1 MYNSRKFFI
10 TVFAICIGLLIFGL
24 YLEHVQGLEAC
35 PLCIFQRI
43 AYTAIIFIALIGAIH
58 NPRNLLQNIY
68 KLLMVISAITGAA
81 IAGRQIWLQHLPP
94 ELVPECGP
102 GLDYMFNVFP
112 FGEALKMIFTGSG
125 ECAEVKWRFIG
136 LSIAEWSLIM
146 FIGIFIAT
154 ILSIYTSRY
163 KNTNQP
169 KN

>member
-1 MYNSRKFFI
+1 MHNSRKFFI
-10 TVFAICIGLLIFGL
+10 AVFTICVGLLIFGL

-68 KLLMVISAITGAA
+68 KLLMVISSITGAA

-112 FGEALKMIFTGSG
+112 FREALKMIFTGSG

-163 KNTNQP
+163 KNTN
-169 KN
+169 

>member
-10 TVFAICIGLLIFGL
+10 VIFTICIGLLIFGL
-24 YLEHVQGLEAC
+24 YLEHVHGLEAC

-43 AYTAIIFIALIGAIH
+43 AYTVIIFIALIGAIH
-58 NPRNLLQNIY
+58 NPRNLLQIIY
-68 KLLMVISAITGAA
+68 KLLMVISSITGAA

-163 KNTNQP
+163 KNAD
-169 KN
+169 

>member
-10 TVFAICIGLLIFGL
+10 VIFTICIGLLIFGL
-24 YLEHVQGLEAC
+24 YLEHVHGLEAC

-43 AYTAIIFIALIGAIH
+43 AYTVIIFIALIGAIH
-58 NPRNLLQNIY
+58 NPRNLLQIIY

-146 FIGIFIAT
+146 FIGIFIT
-154 ILSIYTSRY
+154 TMLSIYTSRY
-163 KNTNQP
+163 K
-169 KN
+169 KC

>member
-10 TVFAICIGLLIFGL
+10 VIFTICIGLLIFGL
-24 YLEHVQGLEAC
+24 YLEHVHGLEAC

-43 AYTAIIFIALIGAIH
+43 AYTVIIFIALIGAIH

-68 KLLMVISAITGAA
+68 KLLMVISSITGAA

-112 FGEALKMIFTGSG
+112 FREALKMIFTGSG

-163 KNTNQP
+163 KNAN
-169 KN
+169 

>member
-68 KLLMVISAITGAA
+68 KLLMVISSITGAA

-102 GLDYMFNVFP
+102 GFDYMFNVFP

-163 KNTNQP
+163 KNTN
-169 KN
+169 

>member
-10 TVFAICIGLLIFGL
+10 VIFTICIGLLIFGL
-24 YLEHVQGLEAC
+24 YLEHVHGLEAC

-43 AYTAIIFIALIGAIH
+43 AYTVIIFIALIGAIH
-58 NPRNLLQNIY
+58 NPRNLLQIIY
-68 KLLMVISAITGAA
+68 KLLMVISSITGAA

-112 FGEALKMIFTGSG
+112 FREALKMIFTGSG

-163 KNTNQP
+163 KNAD
-169 KN
+169 

>member
-10 TVFAICIGLLIFGL
+10 IVFTICIGLLIFGL
-24 YLEHVQGLEAC
+24 YLEHVHDLEAC

-68 KLLMVISAITGAA
+68 KLLMVISSITGAT

-154 ILSIYTSRY
+154 LLSIYTSRH
-163 KNTNQP
+163 KNTN
-169 KN
+169 

>member
-10 TVFAICIGLLIFGL
+10 VIFTICIGLLIFGL
-24 YLEHVQGLEAC
+24 YLEHVHGLEAC

-43 AYTAIIFIALIGAIH
+43 AYTVIIFIALIGAIH
-58 NPRNLLQNIY
+58 NPRNLLQIIY
-68 KLLMVISAITGAA
+68 KLLVVISSITGAT

-163 KNTNQP
+163 KNAN
-169 KN
+169 

>member
-10 TVFAICIGLLIFGL
+10 VIFTICIGLLIFGL

-163 KNTNQP
+163 KNTN
-169 KN
+169 

>member
-102 GLDYMFNVFP
+102 GFDYMFNVFP

-163 KNTNQP
+163 KNTN
-169 KN
+169 

>member
-1 MYNSRKFFI
+1 
-10 TVFAICIGLLIFGL
+10 LIFGL
-24 YLEHVQGLEAC
+24 YLEHVHDLEAC

-68 KLLMVISAITGAA
+68 KLLMVISSITGAT

-146 FIGIFIAT
+146 FIGIFIT
-154 ILSIYTSRY
+154 TMLSIYTSRY
-163 KNTNQP
+163 K
-169 KN
+169 KC

>member
-10 TVFAICIGLLIFGL
+10 IVFTICIGLLIFGL
-24 YLEHVQGLEAC
+24 YLEHVHDLEAC

-68 KLLMVISAITGAA
+68 KLLMVISSITGAT

-163 KNTNQP
+163 K
-169 KN
+169 KC

>member
-10 TVFAICIGLLIFGL
+10 VIFTICIGLLIFGL
-24 YLEHVQGLEAC
+24 YLEHVHGLEAC

-58 NPRNLLQNIY
+58 NPRNLLQIIY
-68 KLLMVISAITGAA
+68 KLLMVISSITGAA

-163 KNTNQP
+163 KNTN
-169 KN
+169 

>member
-10 TVFAICIGLLIFGL
+10 AIFTICIGLLIFGL
-24 YLEHVQGLEAC
+24 YLEHVLGLEAC

-102 GLDYMFNVFP
+102 GFDYMFNVFP

-163 KNTNQP
+163 KNAD
-169 KN
+169 

>member
-10 TVFAICIGLLIFGL
+10 VIFTICIGLLIFGL
-24 YLEHVQGLEAC
+24 YLEHIQGLEAC

-43 AYTAIIFIALIGAIH
+43 AYTVIIFIALIGAIH
-58 NPRNLLQNIY
+58 NPRNLLQIIY
-68 KLLMVISAITGAA
+68 KLLMVISSITGAA

-163 KNTNQP
+163 KNAN
-169 KN
+169 

>member
-1 MYNSRKFFI
+1 MHNSRKFFI
-10 TVFAICIGLLIFGL
+10 AVFTICIGLLVFGL

-163 KNTNQP
+163 KNTN
-169 KN
+169 

>member
-24 YLEHVQGLEAC
+24 YLEHIQGLEAC

-43 AYTAIIFIALIGAIH
+43 AYTVIIFITLIGAIH
-58 NPRNLLQNIY
+58 NPRNLLQIIY
-68 KLLMVISAITGAA
+68 KLLIVISSITGAA

-163 KNTNQP
+163 KNAN
-169 KN
+169 

>member
-10 TVFAICIGLLIFGL
+10 VIFTICIGLLIFGL
-24 YLEHVQGLEAC
+24 YLEHVHGLEAC

-43 AYTAIIFIALIGAIH
+43 AYTVIIFIALIGAIH
-58 NPRNLLQNIY
+58 NPRNLLQIIY
-68 KLLMVISAITGAA
+68 KLLVVISSITGAT

-112 FGEALKMIFTGSG
+112 FREALKMIFTGSG

-163 KNTNQP
+163 KNAN
-169 KN
+169 

>member
-10 TVFAICIGLLIFGL
+10 IVFTICIGLLIFGL
-24 YLEHVQGLEAC
+24 YLEHVHDLEAC

-68 KLLMVISAITGAA
+68 KLLMVISSITGAT

-163 KNTNQP
+163 KNAN
-169 KN
+169 

>member
-10 TVFAICIGLLIFGL
+10 IVFTICIGLLIFGL
-24 YLEHVQGLEAC
+24 YLEHVHDLEAC

-68 KLLMVISAITGAA
+68 KLLMVISSITGAT

-146 FIGIFIAT
+146 FIGIFIT
-154 ILSIYTSRY
+154 TMLSIYTSRY
-163 KNTNQP
+163 K
-169 KN
+169 KC

>member
-10 TVFAICIGLLIFGL
+10 IVFTICIGLLIFGL

-58 NPRNLLQNIY
+58 NPRNLLQIIY

-163 KNTNQP
+163 KNAN
-169 KN
+169 

>member
-10 TVFAICIGLLIFGL
+10 VIFTICIGLLIFGL
-24 YLEHVQGLEAC
+24 YLEHVHGLEAC

-43 AYTAIIFIALIGAIH
+43 AYTVIIFIALIGAIH

-68 KLLMVISAITGAA
+68 KLLMVISSITGAA

-112 FGEALKMIFTGSG
+112 FREALKMIFTGSG

-163 KNTNQP
+163 KNAD
-169 KN
+169 

>member
-10 TVFAICIGLLIFGL
+10 VIFTICIGLLIFGL
-24 YLEHVQGLEAC
+24 YLEHVHGLEAC

-43 AYTAIIFIALIGAIH
+43 AYTVIIFIALIGAIH
-58 NPRNLLQNIY
+58 NPRNLLQIIY
-68 KLLMVISAITGAA
+68 KLLVVISSITGAA

-112 FGEALKMIFTGSG
+112 FREALKMIFTGSG

-163 KNTNQP
+163 KNAD
-169 KN
+169 

>member
-10 TVFAICIGLLIFGL
+10 IVFTICIGLLIFGL
-24 YLEHVQGLEAC
+24 YLEHVHDLEAC

-68 KLLMVISAITGAA
+68 KLLMVISSITGAA

-163 KNTNQP
+163 K
-169 KN
+169 KC

>member
-10 TVFAICIGLLIFGL
+10 VIFTICIGLLIFGL
-24 YLEHVQGLEAC
+24 YLEHVHGLEAC

-43 AYTAIIFIALIGAIH
+43 AYTVIIFIVLIGAIH
-58 NPRNLLQNIY
+58 NPRNLLQIIY
-68 KLLMVISAITGAA
+68 KLLMVISSITGAA

-112 FGEALKMIFTGSG
+112 FREALKMIFTGSG

-163 KNTNQP
+163 KNTN
-169 KN
+169 

>member
-10 TVFAICIGLLIFGL
+10 TVFTICMGLLIFGL
-24 YLEHVQGLEAC
+24 YLEHVHGLEAC

-43 AYTAIIFIALIGAIH
+43 AYTVIIFIVLIGAIH
-58 NPRNLLQNIY
+58 NPRNLLQIIY
-68 KLLMVISAITGAA
+68 KLLIVISSITGAA
-81 IAGRQIWLQHLPP
+81 IAGRQIWLQHLPS

-136 LSIAEWSLIM
+136 FSIAEWSLIM

-163 KNTNQP
+163 KNTN
-169 KN
+169 

>member
-10 TVFAICIGLLIFGL
+10 VIFTICIGLLIFGL
-24 YLEHVQGLEAC
+24 YLEHVHGLEAC

-43 AYTAIIFIALIGAIH
+43 AYTVIIFIALIGVIH
-58 NPRNLLQNIY
+58 NPRNLLQIIY

-163 KNTNQP
+163 KNAN
-169 KN
+169 

>member
-1 MYNSRKFFI
+1 MYNTRKFFI
-10 TVFAICIGLLIFGL
+10 VIFTICIGLLIFGL

-102 GLDYMFNVFP
+102 GFDYMFNVFP

-163 KNTNQP
+163 KNTN
-169 KN
+169 

>member
-58 NPRNLLQNIY
+58 NPRNLLQIIY
-68 KLLMVISAITGAA
+68 KLLMVISSITGAA

-163 KNTNQP
+163 KNAN
-169 KN
+169 

>member
-10 TVFAICIGLLIFGL
+10 VIFTICIGLLIFGL
-24 YLEHVQGLEAC
+24 YLEHVHGLEAC

-43 AYTAIIFIALIGAIH
+43 AYTVIIFIALIGAIH
-58 NPRNLLQNIY
+58 NPRNLLQIIY
-68 KLLMVISAITGAA
+68 KLLMVISAITGAT

-154 ILSIYTSRY
+154 ILSIYISRY
-163 KNTNQP
+163 KNAN
-169 KN
+169 

>member
-10 TVFAICIGLLIFGL
+10 VIFTICIGLLIFGL
-24 YLEHVQGLEAC
+24 YLEHVHGLEAC

-43 AYTAIIFIALIGAIH
+43 AYTIIIFITLIGAIH
-58 NPRNLLQNIY
+58 NPRNLLQIIY
-68 KLLMVISAITGAA
+68 KLLMVISSITGAA

-112 FGEALKMIFTGSG
+112 FREALKMIFTGSG

-163 KNTNQP
+163 KNAN
-169 KN
+169 

>member
-10 TVFAICIGLLIFGL
+10 AVFTICIGLLIFGL
-24 YLEHVQGLEAC
+24 YLEHIQGLEAC

-43 AYTAIIFIALIGAIH
+43 AYTVIIFIALIGAIH

-68 KLLMVISAITGAA
+68 KLLMVISSITGAA

-112 FGEALKMIFTGSG
+112 FREALKMIFTGSG

-163 KNTNQP
+163 KNAN
-169 KN
+169 

>member
-10 TVFAICIGLLIFGL
+10 VIFTICIGLLIFGL
-24 YLEHVQGLEAC
+24 YLEHVHGLEAC

-43 AYTAIIFIALIGAIH
+43 AYTVIIFIALIGAIH

-102 GLDYMFNVFP
+102 GFDYMFNVFP

-163 KNTNQP
+163 KNAN
-169 KN
+169 

>member
-10 TVFAICIGLLIFGL
+10 VIFTICIGLLIFGL
-24 YLEHVQGLEAC
+24 YLEHVHGLEAC

-43 AYTAIIFIALIGAIH
+43 AYTVIIFIALIGAIH

-68 KLLMVISAITGAA
+68 KLLMVISSITGAA

-163 KNTNQP
+163 KNAD
-169 KN
+169 

>member
-10 TVFAICIGLLIFGL
+10 VIFTICIGLLIFGL
-24 YLEHVQGLEAC
+24 YLEHVHGLEAC

-43 AYTAIIFIALIGAIH
+43 AYTVIIFIALIGAIH

-68 KLLMVISAITGAA
+68 KLLMVISSITGAA

-102 GLDYMFNVFP
+102 SLDYMFNVFP

-163 KNTNQP
+163 KNAN
-169 KN
+169 

>member
-24 YLEHVQGLEAC
+24 YLEHIQGLEAC

-102 GLDYMFNVFP
+102 GFDYMFNVFP

-163 KNTNQP
+163 KNAN
-169 KN
+169 